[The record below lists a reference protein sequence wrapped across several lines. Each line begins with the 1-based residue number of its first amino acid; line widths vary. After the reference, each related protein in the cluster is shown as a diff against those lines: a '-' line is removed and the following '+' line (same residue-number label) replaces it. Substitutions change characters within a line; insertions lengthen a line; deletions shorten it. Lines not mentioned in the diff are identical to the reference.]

1 MTYTPFDMDSSPSQA
16 RRSRQR
22 REARRRILEAT
33 EALLLEDGYEAF
45 SMRRLA
51 ERCGYTAPTIY
62 HYFGDKPGLIDALL
76 EERFS
81 GLLHRIRSVA
91 RSEDPAETMRSLAR
105 AFVDF
110 GMRNPTFYRL
120 LMTPRSA
127 PGEPSQAAEEARA
140 VLEEP
145 VHELERVGRLYSAD
159 AETTKQMVWVL
170 LHGLI
175 HLRLSR
181 PDHPWS
187 PDLVEVAL
195 ESMFRGIVRPTPTAA
210 SRQAS

>member
-1 MTYTPFDMDSSPSQA
+1 MEPSPA
-16 RRSRQR
+16 AVRRSRQR
-22 REARRRILEAT
+22 REARRSILEAT
-33 EALLLEDGYEAF
+33 EALLLERGYEAF

-62 HYFGDKPGLIDALL
+62 HYFGDKPGLIDELL

-81 GLLHRIRSVA
+81 GLLERIRSVVP
-91 RSEDPAETMRSLAR
+91 SEDPAETMRALAL

-120 LMTPRSA
+120 LSTPRPDPA
-127 PGEPSQAAEEARA
+127 EPPRAAEEARA

-145 VHELERVGRLYSAD
+145 IHELERAGRLQARD
-159 AETTKQMVWVL
+159 AETAKQTVWVL

-175 HLRLSR
+175 HLRLCR
-181 PDHPWS
+181 PDHLWS

-195 ESMFRGIVRPTPTAA
+195 DAMVRGLVRPASAAPSSRA
-210 SRQAS
+210 SRGSP

>member
-1 MTYTPFDMDSSPSQA
+1 MDLTPSEA

-22 REARRRILEAT
+22 QEARRSILEAT
-33 EALLLEDGYEAF
+33 EALLVEDGYEAF

-62 HYFGDKPGLIDALL
+62 HYFRDKPGLIDALL

-81 GLLHRIRSVA
+81 GMLQRIRSVE

-105 AFVDF
+105 AFVEF

-120 LMTPRSA
+120 LTTPRTE
-127 PGEPSQAAEEARA
+127 PGEPPQAAEEARA

-145 VHELERVGRLYSAD
+145 IHELEREGRLYTHD
-159 AETTKQMVWVL
+159 VETTKQTVWVL

-181 PDHPWS
+181 PEHPWS
-187 PDLVEVAL
+187 SNLLEAAL
-195 ESMFRGIVRPTPTAA
+195 ESMIRGIVRPPPTAR

>member
-1 MTYTPFDMDSSPSQA
+1 M
-16 RRSRQR
+16 RRHRQR
-22 REARRRILEAT
+22 EEARRTILGAT
-33 EALLLEDGYEAF
+33 EALLVEDGYEAF

-62 HYFGDKPGLIDALL
+62 HHFGDKPGLLHTLL

-81 GLLHRIRSVA
+81 DLRERVRAVGSCDDA
-91 RSEDPAETMRSLAR
+91 AETMRALAH

-120 LMTPRSA
+120 LMTPRPEA
-127 PGEPSQAAEEARA
+127 EGPPRAAEEARA

-145 VHELERVGRLYSAD
+145 IYDLDRAGRLYAAD
-159 AETTKQMVWVL
+159 VETTKQTVWVL

-187 PDLVEVAL
+187 DDLVEVAL
-195 ESMFRGIVRPTPTAA
+195 DSLLRGTVRPRPAA
-210 SRQAS
+210 ESRQAS